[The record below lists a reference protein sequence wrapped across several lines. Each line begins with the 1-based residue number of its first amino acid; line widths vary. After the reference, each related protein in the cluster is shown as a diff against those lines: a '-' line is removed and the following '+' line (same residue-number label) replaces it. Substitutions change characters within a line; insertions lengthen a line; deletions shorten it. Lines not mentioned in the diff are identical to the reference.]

1 MRLSFWW
8 FWICDRV
15 ILYTIY
21 DDVIPPQPLPSPWS
35 DHLTPSLRGSS
46 SCTLYIVCSVLQGS
60 VLGPSLF
67 TVYTTNSAMKHA
79 VSLNTF
85 ADDTQTYL
93 HIHHID
99 MPAAAEWCI
108 SDIIHWCPSTVSS
121 STWTRL
127 SCCGLDRGKV
137 SLSKTDAFQY
147 YIRGSMMMLYINI
160 FYLLIE
166 TDNQMLVVTCSCRK
180 CRPSTLR
187 PRSAFTGISSS
198 WRAEKLE
205 NPSSQT
211 DNGRL

>member
-1 MRLSFWW
+1 MVLNLWQS
-8 FWICDRV
+8 
-15 ILYTIY
+15 Y
-21 DDVIPPQPLPSPWS
+21 
-35 DHLTPSLRGSS
+35 
-46 SCTLYIVCSVLQGS
+46 TLYNIWWR
-60 VLGPSLF
+60 
-67 TVYTTNSAMKHA
+67 YTTPTTA
-79 VSLNTF
+79 VSLIWSF
-85 ADDTQTYL
+85 DTIAQGQFIMHSIHRVL
-93 HIHHID
+93 RPARISSGSIVVHCVHDELSDEACCVFKHICWWHSNVSTHSSHRH
-99 MPAAAEWCI
+99 A
-108 SDIIHWCPSTVSS
+108 WCPSTVSS
-121 STWTRL
+121 SKWTRL